1 MTVTNEDEPALARAQ
16 RRFLRRIYNG
26 RTQPILVDGKAFL
39 TYKEACQY
47 LLTLEQEPR
56 EAAYQVMKA
65 QAKSASD

>member
-26 RTQPILVDGKAFL
+26 RTQPILVDGKGFL
-39 TYKEACQY
+39 TYQEACQY
-47 LLTLEQEPR
+47 LLTLEREPR

>member
-26 RTQPILVDGKAFL
+26 RTQRILVDGKAFM

-47 LLTLEQEPR
+47 LLSLEQELR

>member
-1 MTVTNEDEPALARAQ
+1 M
-16 RRFLRRIYNG
+16 
-26 RTQPILVDGKAFL
+26 

-47 LLTLEQEPR
+47 LLSLEQEPR